1 MTKGISAS
9 RRKGRSKMKRETI
22 DKFLYHNVTLTD
34 CNGMVMSGYFV
45 PYGKKYKL
53 FPENSG
59 WDTYV
64 YRPSHIRKLET
75 KEKGR

>member
-22 DKFLYHNVTLTD
+22 DRFLYHKVTLTG

-53 FPENSG
+53 FPENSS

-64 YRPSHIRKLET
+64 YRSSHIRKLET